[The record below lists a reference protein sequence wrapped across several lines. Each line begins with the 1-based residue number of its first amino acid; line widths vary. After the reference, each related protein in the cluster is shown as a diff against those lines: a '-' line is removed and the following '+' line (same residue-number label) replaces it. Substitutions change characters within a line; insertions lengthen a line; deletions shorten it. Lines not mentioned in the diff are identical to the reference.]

1 MKLRWPSWLVQPSG
15 PPTRAGKAGASAG
28 AALPQAQPTPD
39 AGTTPGT
46 ARHTALLAA
55 LAQSP
60 LTARW
65 RGLQRQFDQR
75 TQRERLLLVG
85 AVTAAALLLGDALWL
100 GPALAQYRSAQ
111 TRLKTAQHDMASL
124 QTDARTQQDVGH
136 QQARQQ
142 QAELVMWRQRLR
154 EGEAQ
159 LRSHEDTLVGP
170 DRMVALLEQLLARH
184 GTVKVRALR
193 SLGRSDLLG
202 AAGVA
207 EPSKTGASAA
217 MASTAASGANTTSTG
232 QSNQSANPTLYRHG
246 VELVLEGSFADVLQ
260 YLRDVEAL
268 PQRVL
273 WGSVSLKV
281 EQHPRCVLTLRAY
294 TISRDR
300 HWLEI

>member
-1 MKLRWPSWLVQPSG
+1 MTLRWPVGLFKRG
-15 PPTRAGKAGASAG
+15 AKPPAPANPVRHG
-28 AALPQAQPTPD
+28 AAAPD
-39 AGTTPGT
+39 ASGSPP
-46 ARHTALLAA
+46 TALLAT

-60 LTARW
+60 LAARW
-65 RGLQRQFDQR
+65 RSLQRQFDQR
-75 TQRERLLLVG
+75 SQRERLLLIG
-85 AVTAAALLLGDALWL
+85 AAAAAALLLGDALWL
-100 GPALAQYRSAQ
+100 GPALVQYRSANVRYQ
-111 TRLKTAQHDMASL
+111 TAQRAMASL
-124 QTDARTQQDVGH
+124 QTDSRTQQDVGS

-142 QAELVMWRQRLR
+142 QAELVMWRQRVR
-154 EGEAQ
+154 DSEAQ

-170 DRMVALLEQLLARH
+170 DRMVTLLDQLLARH
-184 GTVKVRALR
+184 GTVKVRAMR

-202 AAGVA
+202 STLVA

-217 MASTAASGANTTSTG
+217 PNPGPNTAAIPAGTG
-232 QSNQSANPTLYRHG
+232 SAQGGQAGNPTLYRHG

>member
-1 MKLRWPSWLVQPSG
+1 MKLRWPFG
-15 PPTRAGKAGASAG
+15 PRLPANNAGALAAAAGPLAQKASDAGSRG
-28 AALPQAQPTPD
+28 AAQP
-39 AGTTPGT
+39 
-46 ARHTALLAA
+46 TALLAT

-60 LTARW
+60 LAARW

-85 AVTAAALLLGDALWL
+85 AVTAAALMLGDALWL
-100 GPALAQYRSAQ
+100 GPALAQYRTAQ
-111 TRLKTAQHDMASL
+111 ARLKTAQRDLASL
-124 QTDARTQQDVGH
+124 QTASRTHQDVGS

-142 QAELVMWRQRLR
+142 QAELVMWRQRVR
-154 EGEAQ
+154 EGETQ
-159 LRSHEDTLVGP
+159 LRSHEETLVGP

-184 GTVKVRALR
+184 GTVKVRTLR

-202 AAGVA
+202 GAAAA

-217 MASTAASGANTTSTG
+217 VASTAASNATPQTSQG
-232 QSNQSANPTLYRHG
+232 ANPTLYRHG

>member
-1 MKLRWPSWLVQPSG
+1 MKLRWPIGLSAGLRSVSPSG
-15 PPTRAGKAGASAG
+15 
-28 AALPQAQPTPD
+28 
-39 AGTTPGT
+39 
-46 ARHTALLAA
+46 ARSGPSVGPLLAA

-60 LTARW
+60 LAARW
-65 RGLQRQFDQR
+65 RGLRRQFDQR

-85 AVTAAALLLGDALWL
+85 VVTAAALMLGDALWL
-100 GPALAQYRSAQ
+100 GPALAQFRTAQ
-111 TRLKTAQHDMASL
+111 TRLKTAQHALASL
-124 QTDARTQQDVGH
+124 QTESRTQQDVGS

-142 QAELVMWRQRLR
+142 QAELVIWRQRVR

-159 LRSHEDTLVGP
+159 LRSHEETLVGP

-184 GTVKVRALR
+184 GTVKVRTLR

-202 AAGVA
+202 GGGLA
-207 EPSKTGASAA
+207 EPSKTGTSAA
-217 MASTAASGANTTSTG
+217 VASNAASGPNTTTAPQAG
-232 QSNQSANPTLYRHG
+232 QGANPTLYRHG

>member
-1 MKLRWPSWLVQPSG
+1 MKLRWSVG
-15 PPTRAGKAGASAG
+15 PLLGRSTRTAKAGAPA
-28 AALPQAQPTPD
+28 AALLS
-39 AGTTPGT
+39 
-46 ARHTALLAA
+46 ALV
-55 LAQSP
+55 QSP
-60 LTARW
+60 LVARW

-75 TQRERLLLVG
+75 TQRERLLLIG
-85 AVTAAALLLGDALWL
+85 AVTAAALMLGDALWL
-100 GPALAQYRSAQ
+100 GPALARFRTAQ
-111 TRLKTAQHDMASL
+111 TRLQTAQHDLASL
-124 QTDARTQQDVGH
+124 QTESRTQQDVGS

-142 QAELVMWRQRLR
+142 QAELVMWRQRVR

-170 DRMVALLEQLLARH
+170 DRMVALLEQLLSRH
-184 GTVKVRALR
+184 GTVKVRSLR

-202 AAGVA
+202 GPGLASSAAA
-207 EPSKTGASAA
+207 EPSKTGVSTAV
-217 MASTAASGANTTSTG
+217 ASTTASGPGNTATHPAG
-232 QSNQSANPTLYRHG
+232 QGANPTLYRHG

>member
-1 MKLRWPSWLVQPSG
+1 MTLRWPVG
-15 PPTRAGKAGASAG
+15 PFKRGAKPLARANAGRHG
-28 AALPQAQPTPD
+28 AAAPD
-39 AGTTPGT
+39 ASGSQP
-46 ARHTALLAA
+46 TALLAT

-60 LTARW
+60 LAARW
-65 RGLQRQFDQR
+65 RSLQRQFDQR
-75 TQRERLLLVG
+75 SQRERLLLIG
-85 AVTAAALLLGDALWL
+85 AAAAAALLLGDALWL
-100 GPALAQYRSAQ
+100 GPALVQYRSANVRYQ
-111 TRLKTAQHDMASL
+111 TAQRAMASL
-124 QTDARTQQDVGH
+124 QTDSRTQHDVGS

-142 QAELVMWRQRLR
+142 QADLVMWRQRVR
-154 EGEAQ
+154 DGEAQ

-170 DRMVALLEQLLARH
+170 DRMVSLLDQLLARN
-184 GTVKVRALR
+184 GAVKVRAMR

-202 AAGVA
+202 STLAA
-207 EPSKTGASAA
+207 EPSKTGTSAA
-217 MASTAASGANTTSTG
+217 PNPGPNSAANPAGTGSAQSGQTG
-232 QSNQSANPTLYRHG
+232 NPTLYRHG
-246 VELVLEGSFADVLQ
+246 VELVLEGSFANVLQ

>member
-1 MKLRWPSWLVQPSG
+1 MTGRWPAGLFK
-15 PPTRAGKAGASAG
+15 RAAKAGAPAVAG
-28 AALPQAQPTPD
+28 PQAQPAADGGAGQPTPLLS
-39 AGTTPGT
+39 
-46 ARHTALLAA
+46 ALG
-55 LAQSP
+55 QSP
-60 LTARW
+60 LAARW
-65 RGLQRQFDQR
+65 RSLQRQFDQR
-75 TQRERLLLVG
+75 TQRERLLLI
-85 AVTAAALLLGDALWL
+85 AAATAAAVLLGDALWL
-100 GPALAQYRSAQ
+100 GPALGQFRAATARH
-111 TRLKTAQHDMASL
+111 KMAQHDLASL
-124 QTDARTQQDVGH
+124 QTDSRTQQDVGS

-142 QAELVMWRQRLR
+142 QAELVMWRQRVR

-170 DRMVALLEQLLARH
+170 DRMVALLEQLLARQ
-184 GTVKVRALR
+184 GTVKVRSLR

-202 AAGVA
+202 SSALA

-217 MASTAASGANTTSTG
+217 AGSNAAPSATANPATNPANYAAAQPGQGAN
-232 QSNQSANPTLYRHG
+232 ATLYRHG

-260 YLRDVEAL
+260 YLRAVEAL